1 MTRDIVDA
9 VTSRAAIN
17 LTPGRQALAASQIAA
32 RFDDAERVVFG
43 ALAAEVEH
51 EARRAVALGRS
62 RVKPTGA
69 YGDEAGDADIAV
81 DATLAVFDSLLSG
94 YERSH
99 GPDTDAGSAARAL
112 RTRLLP
118 RGLAAIAQAA
128 YPDELAQIKSLLD
141 DATNA
146 DVAEQLERIPGL
158 SAVLT
163 DLDVRAKRLRDALD
177 RKRHEGAS
185 YRDVVAA
192 TSRAEDRLAELVGGI
207 VFHHRGDAPAAV
219 ARRRLLLEPY
229 AAQVNA
235 MRERFRRRLPAGD
248 VDPETGDEVLETLSP
263 SPA

>member
-141 DATNA
+141 ADPDVTPYTVERFAEELAPYFEEHGAIRTDPVARGAKYIEIERDATLWRVKQTLLDPEA
-146 DVAEQLERIPGL
+146 HAEWF
-158 SAVLT
+158 
-163 DLDVRAKRLRDALD
+163 LD
-177 RKRHEGAS
+177 
-185 YRDVVAA
+185 
-192 TSRAEDRLAELVGGI
+192 
-207 VFHHRGDAPAAV
+207 F
-219 ARRRLLLEPY
+219 
-229 AAQVNA
+229 
-235 MRERFRRRLPAGD
+235 D
-248 VDPETGDEVLETLSP
+248 VDIDKSREEGNPVLRLGYLGT
-263 SPA
+263 